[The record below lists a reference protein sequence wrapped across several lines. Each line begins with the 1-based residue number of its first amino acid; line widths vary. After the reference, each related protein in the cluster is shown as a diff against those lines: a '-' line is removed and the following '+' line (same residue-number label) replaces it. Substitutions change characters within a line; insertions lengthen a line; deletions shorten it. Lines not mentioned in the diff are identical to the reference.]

1 MDNNSASLEPL
12 LEGQN
17 NELKFTNEQ
26 LMGLMDQSTIYKDK
40 VEPGQASAVANDDV
54 NEAAKNLV

>member
-1 MDNNSASLEPL
+1 VQSHILDR
-12 LEGQN
+12 
-17 NELKFTNEQ
+17 
-26 LMGLMDQSTIYKDK
+26 GLMDQSTIYKDK

>member
-1 MDNNSASLEPL
+1 MNSSLPTNNSCKCVSV
-12 LEGQN
+12 QSHI
-17 NELKFTNEQ
+17 FDR
-26 LMGLMDQSTIYKDK
+26 GLMDQSTIYKDK

>member
-1 MDNNSASLEPL
+1 MNSSLPTNNSCKCVSVQSHILDR
-12 LEGQN
+12 
-17 NELKFTNEQ
+17 
-26 LMGLMDQSTIYKDK
+26 GLMDQSTIYKDK